1 MDLKYKYVLIFLM
14 KIYIKIKYNIYNITL
29 YLKRIKNYIKDK
41 NK

>member
-14 KIYIKIKYNIYNITL
+14 KIYIKRKYNIYNITL

>member
-14 KIYIKIKYNIYNITL
+14 EIYIKRKYNIYNITL

>member
-1 MDLKYKYVLIFLM
+1 M
-14 KIYIKIKYNIYNITL
+14 KIYIKRKYNIYNITL